1 MLVNENNKL
10 FKNATNTI
18 TIATGT
24 KFPIESASA
33 GGTPEP
39 SKLIRPTFSLLIHDT
54 IQMKKYLQR

>member
-39 SKLIRPTFSLLIHDT
+39 SKLIRPTFFST
-54 IQMKKYLQR
+54 NIQMKKYLQR